1 VRAAPSRQSCSI
13 WPMTPVS
20 AAKCYFLPLFIEELT
35 KTVLE
40 SGFLKEAGDH
50 FVLSGA
56 TIRCAMVQVHGAPV
70 SPLRV
75 MIDSNIVGALFN
87 DPDTVV
93 IVTRLQRSGA
103 IRLLITHHQ
112 GDQLARASHHIRRTL
127 QLLNPAIAVTTGAIW
142 NVWGDHSSYSDMATE
157 ERSVDGGNERSF
169 KHWAKFMI
177 ALSAVSRVDVF
188 VTNDRNLRN
197 AAKQEVEKGRLK
209 LQVWNYEEFLKQLK
223 ILDVSR
229 S

>member
-1 VRAAPSRQSCSI
+1 
-13 WPMTPVS
+13 
-20 AAKCYFLPLFIEELT
+20 
-35 KTVLE
+35 
-40 SGFLKEAGDH
+40 
-50 FVLSGA
+50 
-56 TIRCAMVQVHGAPV
+56 MVQVHGAPV

-75 MIDSNIVGALFN
+75 MIDSNIIGALFS
-87 DPDTVV
+87 DPDTVA

-127 QLLNPAIAVTTGAIW
+127 QLLNPAIAFTTRAIW
-142 NVWGDHSSYSDMATE
+142 NVWRPVSDYHSLYPDTAKE
-157 ERSVDGGNERSF
+157 ERSVESGNERSF

-177 ALSAVSRVDVF
+177 ALTAVSRVDVF
-188 VTNDRNLRN
+188 VTNDRDLRN

-209 LQVWNYEEFLKQLK
+209 LQVWNYEEFHKQLK
-223 ILDVSR
+223 ILDVLR

>member
-1 VRAAPSRQSCSI
+1 
-13 WPMTPVS
+13 
-20 AAKCYFLPLFIEELT
+20 
-35 KTVLE
+35 
-40 SGFLKEAGDH
+40 
-50 FVLSGA
+50 
-56 TIRCAMVQVHGAPV
+56 
-70 SPLRV
+70 

-87 DPDTVV
+87 DPDTVA
-93 IVTRLQRSGA
+93 IVTRLQRSAA

-142 NVWGDHSSYSDMATE
+142 NVSGDHSSYPDTAME
-157 ERSVDGGNERSF
+157 ERSVEGGNQPSF

-177 ALSAVSRVDVF
+177 ALTAVSRVDVF
-188 VTNDRNLRN
+188 VTNDRDLRN

-209 LQVWNYEEFLKQLK
+209 LQVWNYEEFVRHVENLNAL
-223 ILDVSR
+223 R